1 METIAEFRAAA
12 LNMVQSA
19 VSWWLGELAGLI
31 PRRFARRLENAP
43 AILEVSAGEATL
55 LLLANN
61 GAPAVRVKLGG
72 ADAAADRARVQV
84 ATGGTAARSVVIRLD
99 PSLIL
104 EAEVTLPRNAER
116 ALRQI
121 LLHQLDR
128 LVPLPAD
135 AVAFD
140 HVVIKNATTDKTLD
154 VKLIV
159 ATRESIDRAVA
170 LVRAVGLDPEV
181 VIAPSGVAGDNA
193 TVTLWRA
200 SADQLASPAR
210 LWLRRGLAAAA
221 VLLFVAAYGS
231 YVWRLGAYRDDL
243 QQQVL
248 QATKASAAA
257 RDLVN
262 QSSQTESALV
272 LLVQR
277 RQQEMDPL
285 MLLDELTKLVPDTM
299 WVSQLVVRGR
309 NVELIGYSPR
319 VADLIS
325 RIQDSDI
332 FYDPKFRSAITLS
345 PDGERERF
353 DVSFDVV
360 VKVGQ

>member
-1 METIAEFRAAA
+1 METIAEFRAATVDMMQRA
-12 LNMVQSA
+12 M
-19 VSWWLGELAGLI
+19 SWWLGELAGLM

-43 AILEVSAGEATL
+43 AILEVSAGQATL
-55 LLLANN
+55 LLADN
-61 GAPAVRVKLGG
+61 GAPALRVKLGG
-72 ADAAADRARVQV
+72 ADAAEDRARVQV
-84 ATGGTAARSVVIRLD
+84 ATGGTAARRVVIRLD
-99 PSLIL
+99 PSMIL

-121 LLHQLDR
+121 LVHQLDR

-140 HVVIKNATTDKTLD
+140 YVVIEDATTDKTLD

-170 LVRAVGLDPEV
+170 LVRSVGLDPEV
-181 VIAPSGVAGDNA
+181 VIAPSGVAGDSA
-193 TVTLWRA
+193 TVTLWQA
-200 SADQLASPAR
+200 HADQMASPAQ
-210 LWLRRGLAAAA
+210 LWLRRGLAVAA
-221 VLLFVAAYGS
+221 VGLFVTAYSS

-248 QATKASAAA
+248 QATKASAVA

-262 QSSQTESALV
+262 QNAQTEGALA

-299 WVSQLVVRGR
+299 WISQLAVRGR
-309 NVELIGYSPR
+309 NVELIGYAPR

-325 RIQDSDI
+325 RIQNSDI
-332 FYDPKFRSAITLS
+332 FYDPKFRSAITMA

-353 DVSFDVV
+353 DVSFDAV
-360 VKVGQ
+360 VKDGQ